1 MSWQRKKHLFTITEN
16 QKYTEIDSINSGQS
30 SLKSYPLWVTLY
42 IHDLFTKDHYSGAD
56 FAKKEVQDD
65 HGVVTGEYR

>member
-1 MSWQRKKHLFTITEN
+1 MSYFMSWQRKKH
-16 QKYTEIDSINSGQS
+16 
-30 SLKSYPLWVTLY
+30 
-42 IHDLFTKDHYSGAD
+42 LFTKDHYSGAD

>member
-1 MSWQRKKHLFTITEN
+1 MSVDDDQLL
-16 QKYTEIDSINSGQS
+16 DSLI
-30 SLKSYPLWVTLY
+30 K
-42 IHDLFTKDHYSGAD
+42 IHYLFTKDHYSGAD